1 MKVIKHIWRYLT
13 DKDYRLKMYLTNLNR
28 KKEPNLKLMSN
39 KDIDKNRIKAYE
51 YVDINQNKDD

>member
-28 KKEPNLKLMSN
+28 KY
-39 KDIDKNRIKAYE
+39 IKSYKKQLEGLYE
-51 YVDINQNKDD
+51 EQPLHYEIP